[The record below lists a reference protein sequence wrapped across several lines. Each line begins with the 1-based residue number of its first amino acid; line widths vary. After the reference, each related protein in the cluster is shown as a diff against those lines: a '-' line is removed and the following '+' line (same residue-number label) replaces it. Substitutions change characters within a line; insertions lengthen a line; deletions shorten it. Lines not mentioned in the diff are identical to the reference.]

1 MDEFFR
7 PVDMGTSV
15 SIYIYQNGTTT
26 QQSSYFDL
34 GGTLAVT
41 QPVTDDSTNTPLQ
54 YANGLMTWYQTEP
67 DFTLNV
73 TDGTSVRSWDL
84 TGSLAKVMWPSFLVE
99 ISSSTYAA
107 GNSIDFS
114 TAGWVISGASA
125 GTLLYTPD
133 ADNSAFNIGLSGT
146 AKNSDFNVFVGT
158 ALGLKLDAGD
168 PSLTWD
174 GGAVLLNHN
183 SNFNVGINTGTSTG
197 NTTLGSSTS
206 GTIALDTTAGITVN
220 ADDSYALTVSAGTIG
235 AAATGGD
242 ITIDAVNKSLILR
255 GSEAAA
261 DAVLIHADTAS
272 GGIDITS
279 NADIDI
285 TTTGAAGEDISIT
298 NTGGSINIA
307 ATEADASA
315 IVIQATAAGGDLNLD
330 SVLGRIEIE
339 AEENVANAVYI
350 IADGGTTSS
359 MKLHNDTGT
368 SATDAAASI
377 QITSDLGGIEL
388 TSALAAANQ
397 IRLNATGTVAGNAVV
412 LETTAGGIQLLADG
426 TTQGDIT
433 LDAEDDI
440 ILTTTGKLTITNT
453 EPVTISGNLTPASMN
468 IVDFVI
474 TDAASV
480 TLTAAMSGKI
490 LLIGNLSQNTTIDL
504 PAEADGMNFT
514 FWYVGAAAES
524 HDHIIDAEAN
534 ANFYIGGLQFIDSDD
549 DSITGVYSNG
559 STNSKLTLNNMEAG
573 TIITITCDGTN
584 WYITGIVYSDTAPAF
599 AVSV

>member
-261 DAVLIHADTAS
+261 DAVLIHADTAL